1 MNTFTTGERRLINV
15 LINFIVYVDAGT
27 GTSPIILTMVT
38 SGIFLKRNWKI
49 KVSQIPCDS
58 ITKG

>member
-1 MNTFTTGERRLINV
+1 MFYL
-15 LINFIVYVDAGT
+15 VYVDAGT

-38 SGIFLKRNWKI
+38 SGIIFRRNWKI

-58 ITKG
+58 AIKGYFIKTGQY

>member
-1 MNTFTTGERRLINV
+1 MNTRTNKHWQLINV
-15 LINFIVYVDAGT
+15 FITIVYVDAGT

>member
-1 MNTFTTGERRLINV
+1 MENSFLTVF
-15 LINFIVYVDAGT
+15 VDAGT

-38 SGIFLKRNWKI
+38 SGTIFRRNWKI

-58 ITKG
+58 STKGWF

>member
-1 MNTFTTGERRLINV
+1 M
-15 LINFIVYVDAGT
+15 YVDAGT

-58 ITKG
+58 ITKGKLQTCCHRDQSFTQNLKQI